1 MQGLVLI
8 DMVPEQQEAILQR
21 AAAFAHNRMVCG
33 VNYPSDLEASR
44 LLAYSA
50 YAVIRNQPAYQ
61 EEVKA
66 ARQEVRRA
74 LNLPL

>member
-1 MQGLVLI
+1 V
-8 DMVPEQQEAILQR
+8 
-21 AAAFAHNRMVCG
+21 VCG

-61 EEVKA
+61 QEVKA

>member
-1 MQGLVLI
+1 MQALVLI
-8 DMVPEQQEAILQR
+8 DMAPEHQEAILQR
-21 AAAFAHNRMVCG
+21 AAAFAHNRVVCG

-61 EEVKA
+61 QEVQA
-66 ARQEVRRA
+66 ARLELRRA